1 MAESISCDVCTSQVL
16 HFIKTYEVHVIKTF
30 MSSRRQRLNR
40 FVFKSHNFLLYSQ
53 RNVAGAWIEM
63 QPLWLCDFPSE
74 VEVMGWSSGCKKWR
88 VSSEPVSHLPTG
100 FRPTLG
106 SWQHHLTCVPAETN
120 LPFKAACR
128 AEASLCIPF
137 IIRGNR
143 KGFWEHEDP
152 TQKSSHMSAG
162 PGA

>member
-1 MAESISCDVCTSQVL
+1 MAESISCDVCTSQLL
-16 HFIKTYEVHVIKTF
+16 HFIKSCEVHVIKTF
-30 MSSRRQRLNR
+30 MSSRRQRLDH

-53 RNVAGAWIEM
+53 RNVAGAWMEM

-74 VEVMGWSSGCKKWR
+74 VEVTGLSSGCKRWR
-88 VSSEPVSHLPTG
+88 VSSEPASHPPTR

-106 SWQHHLTCVPAETN
+106 SWRLCLTCGPAETN

-128 AEASLCIPF
+128 AEASLCVPF
-137 IIRGNR
+137 ITRGNR
-143 KGFWEHEDP
+143 NGFWEHKDP
-152 TQKSSHMSAG
+152 TQKSSLVLAG